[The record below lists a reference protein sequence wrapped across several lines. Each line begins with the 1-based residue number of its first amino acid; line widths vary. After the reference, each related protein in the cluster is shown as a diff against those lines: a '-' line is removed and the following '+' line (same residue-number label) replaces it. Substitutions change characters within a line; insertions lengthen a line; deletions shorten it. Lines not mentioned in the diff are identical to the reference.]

1 MTADKSKGQSL
12 PRDVGDQKK
21 SRRNM
26 KNPEKRLSIMKAAEK
41 IFAKKGFHE
50 STIAD
55 IARIANV
62 SEATIYEYFN
72 SKEALL
78 FSIPSEGAVQHLT
91 KNEEILQYVQG
102 AANKIRVL
110 IYRSLKLYESNPDYA
125 KVIMLLLKTNRN
137 FLKTEAYQQVQLSA
151 RLMTQVVGEGVK
163 SGEFRADT
171 KPLLVRA
178 MIYGTIEHLVIRKSL
193 LGKPADLVSMAD
205 DITKIIL
212 QGILPPRKEA
222 DLNIHV
228 KVESRDQA
236 GQQDAREGTAFE
248 RSDSEA
254 QR

>member
-1 MTADKSKGQSL
+1 M
-12 PRDVGDQKK
+12 PRNAEN
-21 SRRNM
+21 SRKNRRSV
-26 KNPEKRLSIMKAAEK
+26 KNPEKRLSIMRAAEK

-55 IARIANV
+55 IARTAGV

-72 SKEALL
+72 SKEELL
-78 FSIPSEGAVQHLT
+78 FSIPSEGAVQHLA

-110 IYRSLKLYESNPDYA
+110 IYRSLRLYQSNPDYA

-137 FLKTEAYQQVQLSA
+137 FLKTEAYKQVQLSA

-193 LGKPADLVSMAD
+193 LGKPADLVSIAD
-205 DITKIIL
+205 DITKNIL
-212 QGILPPRKEA
+212 QGILPPQKEA
-222 DLNIHV
+222 GLNIHV
-228 KVESRDQA
+228 TVESKDQA
-236 GQQDAREGTAFE
+236 GHPDGREGTTFE
-248 RSDSEA
+248 RSNSEA